1 MRRTTLSRSLSR
13 FLFIGIAA
21 FAIANSSAV
30 RAADTFQF
38 SDVTGWWSAEPE
50 YGGDSS
56 RVLLHFLEEDGK
68 QAVRISL
75 LGIGGYDV
83 PIGTVTIEGMTLD
96 MKPYPFPLRF
106 DPQAGT
112 LSGVMAAEAVPV
124 YQIPVEF
131 RRIEPAAK
139 PAPRTWDLPRP
150 RERWTFDT
158 GAAVWAGIERDADSG
173 LIFVAN
179 DSGTLH
185 ALDAKGVEH
194 WKFATDKPVKARPAV
209 IGESVYLASDTG
221 FLYRLDKRSGKEQWR
236 AKIDR
241 GSPERIP
248 PYKEGS
254 RWDRYGSSVVADSK
268 RVYVGSR
275 DNTLYALDLASGK
288 EQWRVETKDMM
299 TATPALYRD
308 TVLFADYKGIVQAVA
323 ASDGKPRWTYD
334 AKLPVAGDLVVDADR
349 VFVGSRTYDLVA
361 LDAANGKEL
370 WKHYYWFSWIE
381 SPPVV
386 RDGVVYTGS
395 SDGVGV
401 FAIDARDG
409 SLRWKAAVPG
419 WAWPRTAV
427 GDQLVVAA
435 TVGAGAYPGSRA
447 GSLVAIDRA
456 TGAIRWMYLEP
467 PSADTIARKAEWGF
481 AAAPAMADGVVYA
494 ADLQGRVHAI
504 ECGGQACGG

>member
-1 MRRTTLSRSLSR
+1 MQETAMSLSRSLV
-13 FLFIGIAA
+13 LAA
-21 FAIANSSAV
+21 AAV
-30 RAADTFQF
+30 AAATAGAARAADTFQF
-38 SDVTGWWSAEPE
+38 ADVTGWWSAEPQ
-50 YGGDSS
+50 YGGESS
-56 RVLLHFLEEDGK
+56 RVLLHFLEEGGK

-83 PIGTVTIEGMTLD
+83 PIGTVTIDGMTLD
-96 MKPYPFPLRF
+96 MKPYPFPLHF

-112 LSGVMAAEAVPV
+112 LSGFLAEEAVPV
-124 YQIPVEF
+124 YKIPVEF
-131 RRIEPAAK
+131 RRIQPFAK
-139 PAPRTWDLPRP
+139 PVPRTWDFPRP
-150 RERWTFDT
+150 HVRWTFDT

-179 DSGTLH
+179 DAGTLH
-185 ALDAKGVEH
+185 ALEPNGAVR
-194 WKFATDKPVKARPAV
+194 WKFATDKPIKARPAV
-209 IGESVYLASDTG
+209 IGDSVYLASDTG
-221 FLYRLDKRSGKEQWR
+221 LLYRLDKRSGKEHWR

-254 RWDRYGSSVVADSK
+254 RWDRYGSSVVADGK

-275 DNTLYALDLASGK
+275 DKTLYALDIATGK
-288 EQWRVETKDMM
+288 EQWRVETQDMM
-299 TATPALYRD
+299 TATPALHRD
-308 TVLFADYKGIVQAVA
+308 MVLFADYKGIVQAVG

-334 AKLPVAGDLVVDADR
+334 AKLPVAGDLIVDAGR
-349 VFVGSRTYDLVA
+349 VFVGSRTYDLIA
-361 LDAANGKEL
+361 LDAASGKEL

-409 SLRWKAAVPG
+409 TLRWKAAVPG

-427 GDQLVVAA
+427 SDKLVVAA
-435 TVGAGAYPGSRA
+435 TVGAGAYPGARA

-456 TGAIRWMYLEP
+456 TGAIRWLYLDP
-467 PSADTIARKAEWGF
+467 PSADTVAKKAEWGF

-494 ADLQGRVHAI
+494 ADLQGRIHAI
-504 ECGGQACGG
+504 ECERRACGS